1 MTDIQEK
8 IIVNYKSASNKYSL
22 KRAEID
28 IEGEGKN
35 ARVKIIYTDGIEKVF
50 DIDDS
55 KIVTRLAEVKNKKS
69 QNSSFTRI
77 MKQFL
82 EGNVKE
88 IHIEKDIY
96 KNEFQV
102 GNEEILLVAERLG
115 EYYKLDRIDPQG
127 ERFNIL
133 TTKNSITISTPKDFF
148 DIIYDFEDVVLEHR
162 RKKTSFADEVFCM
175 RSYVDLTIGVGTIT
189 FQSVR
194 DNEIDPDVIER
205 FMSIN
210 E

>member
-1 MTDIQEK
+1 MTDIEEK
-8 IIVNYKSASNKYSL
+8 IIVNYKSANNKYSL

-28 IEGEGKN
+28 IGGDGKN
-35 ARVKIIYTDGIEKVF
+35 ARVKIIYTDGTEKVF

-55 KIVTRLAEVKNKKS
+55 KMVTRLAEIKNKKS

-88 IHIEKDIY
+88 MHIEKDIY

-102 GNEEILLVAERLG
+102 GNKEILLVAERLG
-115 EYYKLDRIDPQG
+115 EYYKLDHMDPQG
-127 ERFNIL
+127 ERFNISKK
-133 TTKNSITISTPKDFF
+133 KNSITISTPKDFF

-175 RSYVDLTIGVGTIT
+175 ISNVDLTTGVGAIT
-189 FQSVR
+189 FQWVG
-194 DNEIDPDVIER
+194 DNGVDPDVIER